1 VKVHCDEGV
10 ATHEHLTLA
19 EVVEIFLVSG
29 PPEERQVYAGDIHK
43 NQDCRIV
50 LCSIYHSEQ
59 VRTTLDYV
67 VEGLRY
73 VRSMADSRAKRR
85 IRIPRRVVPSRH
97 DRYLRISVVRCLPA
111 NARHTP
117 SPLGSYSTRTALRPK
132 WVTESN
138 RS

>member
-1 VKVHCDEGV
+1 VVKVHCDEGV

-67 VEGLRY
+67 VEGGFDMFVQWLTPGRSDGFESRVASCRPDTTVICASPSSAASRQTLATPLLR
-73 VRSMADSRAKRR
+73 
-85 IRIPRRVVPSRH
+85 
-97 DRYLRISVVRCLPA
+97 
-111 NARHTP
+111 
-117 SPLGSYSTRTALRPK
+117 
-132 WVTESN
+132 
-138 RS
+138 